1 MRQVVL
7 SQDEDGVWIAECPSL
22 PGVVS
27 DGRTVEEAIVNV
39 KEAIVGYIKAL
50 EQDNLPVPPEQ
61 NITLLVAV

>member
-7 SQDEDGVWIAECPSL
+7 YQDEDGVWIAECPSL

-27 DGRTVEEAIVNV
+27 DGATVEETIANV
-39 KEAIVGYIKAL
+39 KEAITGYIEAL
-50 EQDNLPVPPEQ
+50 KEDNLPVPPEQ